1 MGSIGRRLAAGRLAA
16 GRLAAGRLA
25 TGPGAR
31 GLRIGSAIAAI
42 LLAATSAS
50 DPARASACPSVA
62 DPKGLKTEAPQQGD
76 LAEIE
81 RLLGKKLAFQD
92 NPLFAERVK
101 AGQLPP
107 VAQRLPA
114 EPLVVVPYEE
124 CGRYGGTLR
133 GLSRALESGS
143 SEVLSWRQV
152 NLVRL
157 GDDLSTIV
165 PNVARAW
172 RWSDDRRQITFTLR
186 KGHRWSDG
194 SPFTVDDV
202 VFFIDDII
210 KNKDLH
216 PSVPSAWMSG
226 GRPVEI
232 EKLDDTSFRLS
243 FAAPYPGLL
252 HFLATGGSFFAPY
265 APKHHYARYHL
276 KYNAKADEE
285 AKAGGQENWV
295 KNFHRIWSKW
305 KDAETIPAHALTRP
319 TLESHIIEVE
329 TNTQRRIFVANPYY
343 FKVDTAGNQLPYID
357 RHHERFLNKE
367 LSTLAILNGEVDQ
380 KAQGVDLEAYPVLKE
395 NEAKG
400 GYRLSLPP
408 GQTGFPIAFNL
419 THRDPALRAVFSDVR
434 FRRAMSLAIN
444 REEMNETLWFGLGK
458 PAAALPL
465 NVPFVTDA
473 DRAHLI
479 KHDPAAANRLLDD
492 MGLKRGANGI
502 RLRADGRPLTLL
514 WEYSTQFASGGGV
527 QLVQGYW
534 RAVGV
539 DVNIKEIT
547 TQLTRQ
553 KAKEGGADILMEWDV
568 PYEPNL
574 VSDVQLY
581 MPPYRDESPLFG
593 ASWREWND
601 SKGGRGEEPPAWA
614 KRLYA
619 IEAEWRT
626 VVPGSARY
634 LELGRELV
642 RINLENMTVIGTVS
656 DLPGPTV
663 VSRRLANV
671 RDWTV
676 QHYNYARTY
685 PFRPD
690 QWYFAR

>member
-1 MGSIGRRLAAGRLAA
+1 MAALAAAPTA
-16 GRLAAGRLA
+16 
-25 TGPGAR
+25 
-31 GLRIGSAIAAI
+31 
-42 LLAATSAS
+42 SAS
-50 DPARASACPSVA
+50 TCASVA
-62 DPKGLKTEAPQQGD
+62 DPKGLKTAMPQQGD
-76 LAEIE
+76 LAEVE
-81 RLLGKKLAFQD
+81 AQLGKLTFKD

-101 AGQLPP
+101 AGQLPT
-107 VAQRLPA
+107 VDKRLPQ

-143 SEVLSWRQV
+143 SEFLSWRQV

-157 GDDLSTIV
+157 ADDLSTIV
-165 PNVARAW
+165 PNVARSW
-172 RWSDDRRQITFTLR
+172 TWSDDRKQITFSLR

-194 SPFTVDDV
+194 APFTADDV
-202 VFFIDDII
+202 LFYFDDII
-210 KNKDLH
+210 KNKELH
-216 PSVPSAWMSG
+216 PSVPAAWIAG
-226 GRPVEI
+226 GQPVVA
-232 EKLDDTSFRLS
+232 EKIDETTVRLV

-252 HFLATGGSFFAPY
+252 HYLSTGGSFFAPY
-265 APKHHYARYHL
+265 APKHHYARYHA
-276 KYNAKADEE
+276 KYNPKAEDE
-285 AKAGGQENWV
+285 AKAAGAENWV

-319 TLESHIIEVE
+319 TLESHILEVE

-357 RHHERFLNKE
+357 RQHERFLNAE
-367 LSTLAILNGEVDQ
+367 LSLLAILNGEVDQ
-380 KAQGVDLEAYPVLKE
+380 KAQGVGLENYPVLKE
-395 NEAKG
+395 NETKG

-408 GQTGFPIAFNL
+408 GQTASPIGFNI
-419 THRDPALRAVFSDVR
+419 THRDPELRRVFADLR
-434 FRRAMSLAIN
+434 FRQAMSLAIN
-444 REEMNETLWFGLGK
+444 RQEMNETLWFGLGK
-458 PAAALPL
+458 PSAALPL

-473 DRAHLI
+473 DRNHMI
-479 KHDPAAANRLLDD
+479 KYDPAAANKLLDD
-492 MGLKRGANGI
+492 MGLKRGAGGI
-502 RLRADGRPLTLL
+502 RTRFDGKPLQLL
-514 WEYSTQFASGGGV
+514 WEYSSQFATAGYV

-539 DVNIKEIT
+539 DVTFKEIT

-553 KAKEGGADILMEWDV
+553 KAKEGGSDIVMEWDI

-574 VSDVQLY
+574 ISDVQLF

-593 ASWREWND
+593 AAWREWNN
-601 SKGGRGEEPPAWA
+601 SKGARGEEPPAWA

-619 IEAEWRT
+619 METEWRS
-626 VVPGSARY
+626 VVPGSPRY
-634 LELGRELV
+634 MELGREMV
-642 RINLENMTVIGTVS
+642 RINLDNLTIIGTVV

-685 PFRPD
+685 PFRAD